1 MENPAELVFALVAA
15 IGTPIDFFAKILT
28 EQLTERGYD
37 SELIHLSSLMD
48 AFDLPTPPPK
58 RNSSAYVRLKTL
70 ITRGDELR
78 KKFDPDALAVVA
90 ASHINQKRP
99 ESEPKSFPGKAF
111 ILRQLKHPEEVYR
124 LRSIYE
130 DGLHVLGLYCSA
142 RERTRALQMLGLSK
156 SQAAELV
163 GIDEHERAEFGQKFR
178 DTFHL
183 ADTFIAVSNSET
195 GAKRAEE
202 QLDRFLS
209 LLFGERIITPTKD
222 ECAMNIAHAAA
233 LRSASLARQVG
244 ASIINEDGDILAVGS
259 NEVPRFGGGSY
270 WERDPAQSRPEERVD
285 ARDHILGKDSND
297 QMQRDLVAEILEE
310 LDPTFGKASEK
321 ERLEKLD
328 RASEKLKSAGARIM
342 NLTEFGR
349 AVHAEMS
356 ALMAAARV
364 GSSVKSSTLF
374 TTTFPCHG
382 CTKHIIDAGIKRVV
396 YVEPYPKSL
405 ASEFHND
412 AISIEDGDARARVK
426 FEPFVGI
433 APRRYDLFSMKTK
446 EGRETRRKTR
456 SGELEKNPV
465 GLRLT
470 MQPHTYIQRE
480 EIAAKQLFEKTQG
493 PGLFP
498 KEASAKLR
506 ESGQERKPGR
516 EEPIE
521 ESERSSRK

>member
-1 MENPAELVFALVAA
+1 MENRAELVFAVVAA
-15 IGTPIDFFAKILT
+15 IGTPIDFFVRILIEELAK
-28 EQLTERGYD
+28 RGYE
-37 SELIHLSSLMD
+37 SELIHLSSLMN
-48 AFDLPTPPPK
+48 AFSLSTPPPP
-58 RNSSAYVRLKTL
+58 RDSTPYVRLRTL
-70 ITRGDELR
+70 IARGDELR
-78 KKFDPDALAVVA
+78 KAYDPDALAVVA

-99 ESEPKSFPGKAF
+99 ATGPKSFPGKAF

-142 RERTRALQMLGLSK
+142 KERTRALRMLGLSK
-156 SQAAELV
+156 PQADELV
-163 GIDEHERAEFGQKFR
+163 RIDEHERPEFGQKFR

-183 ADTFIAVSNSET
+183 ADAFIAVSNT
-195 GAKRAEE
+195 DAGAKRSEE
-202 QLDRFLS
+202 QLNRFLS

-222 ECAMNIAHAAA
+222 EYAMYIAHAAA

-244 ASIINEDGDILAVGS
+244 ASIINEDGDVLAVGS
-259 NEVPRFGGGSY
+259 NEVPRFGGGAY
-270 WERDPAQSRPEERVD
+270 WEKDPAQSRQEEHVD
-285 ARDHILGKDSND
+285 ARDHIRGRDSND
-297 QMQRDLVAEILEE
+297 QMQRDLIAEILGE
-310 LDPTFGKASEK
+310 LDPGWRQEPEK
-321 ERLEKLD
+321 DQTEKLD
-328 RASEKLKSAGARIM
+328 RACERLKSSGARIM

-364 GSSVKSSTLF
+364 GTSVKSTTLF

-382 CTKHIIDAGIKRVV
+382 CTKHIIDAGIRRVV

-405 ASEFHND
+405 ASEFHSD
-412 AISIEDGDARARVK
+412 AISIEDADTKSKLK

-480 EIAAKQLFEKTQG
+480 EIAAKLFFEKTLG
-493 PGLFP
+493 PGLFSKIADP
-498 KEASAKLR
+498 KSKT
-506 ESGQERKPGR
+506 P
-516 EEPIE
+516 
-521 ESERSSRK
+521 